1 MFKNKVIIIT
11 GGSSGVGK
19 ELSIRLAQSGAHLA
33 IIAREKSKLNAVKEQ
48 LSKSAA
54 TGQKI
59 EAYSCDVSS
68 FDAVQETFSRVAKDL
83 GLPDILIN
91 SAGILRESY
100 FEKQSLDTFRETMAI
115 NFFGTLHC
123 IKAVLPFF
131 KQKQEGRIVNI
142 SSTAGL
148 LGVFGYS
155 AYCSSKYAL
164 VGLTEALRSEF
175 KPQHI
180 KFHLVCPPE
189 FESPMVDDLNTYR
202 TLENQTV
209 VHTIPVLSVDAVA
222 TAIIKGMEK
231 DRYLIIPGAITK
243 IVTTFNRLFP
253 FLGRLVVDTQ
263 IKKVYRG
270 PDKQS

>member
-1 MFKNKVIIIT
+1 MFKNQVVIIT

-19 ELSIRLAQSGAHLA
+19 ELSLRLAQSGAHLA
-33 IIAREKSKLNAVKEQ
+33 IIARDQSKLNAVKEQ
-48 LSKSAA
+48 LAQSAA
-54 TGQKI
+54 PGQKI

-68 FDAVQETFSRVAKDL
+68 FDAVEETFSRAARDL
-83 GLPDILIN
+83 GLPDVLIN

-100 FEKQSLDTFRETMAI
+100 FEKQSLEVFRQTMAI

-131 KQKQEGRIVNI
+131 KQKHAGRIVNI

-155 AYCSSKYAL
+155 AYCSAKYAL
-164 VGLTEALRSEF
+164 VGLTETLRSEF
-175 KPQHI
+175 KPQNI

-189 FESPMVDDLNTYR
+189 FESPMVDELNTYR

-209 VHTIPVLSVDAVA
+209 VHTIPVLSKDAVA
-222 TAIIKGMEK
+222 AAIISGMEK
-231 DRYLIIPGAITK
+231 DRYLIIPGAMTQM
-243 IVTTFNRLFP
+243 VTTFNRLFP
-253 FLGRLVVDTQ
+253 CLGRLIVDIQ
-263 IKKVYRG
+263 IKRVYRG
-270 PDKQS
+270 PDK